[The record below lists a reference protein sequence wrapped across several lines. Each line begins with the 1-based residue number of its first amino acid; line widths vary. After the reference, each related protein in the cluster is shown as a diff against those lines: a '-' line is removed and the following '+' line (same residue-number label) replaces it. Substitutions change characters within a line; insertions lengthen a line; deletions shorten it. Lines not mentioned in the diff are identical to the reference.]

1 MTAVLAM
8 LAFPAV
14 AVAEGPSA
22 SFSVSPE
29 NPRSGDTMSFASS
42 SCDPDGRLVS
52 EAWDLD
58 GDGAYDDAEGHT
70 AGTIFT
76 GSGAH
81 LVGLQVKTADGATA
95 VQRRTIMVDTVYAL
109 PRPDKARAL
118 SPFPVV
124 TLGGRLTPRG
134 ARIKLLRVSAP
145 VCSRIRVSCRG
156 RGCPS
161 GKVSE
166 VRGSQGIPDS
176 SVRAQ
181 PASRKRSD
189 GKGFQGRSNRQADHV
204 PHTAPQGAGAARHV
218 PQAGRQQGVQMPSRL
233 MVVLLAVGLAPAAAV
248 AAGCSDTPSPNGSAA
263 SLAARSTRG
272 HPDAE
277 AGEARAPAGRRAP
290 AASLPP
296 SAATGRG
303 RRRIRHGRRPP
314 SPLLHPH
321 SLRRPRLTSRPLPR
335 LRPR

>member
-1 MTAVLAM
+1 MEWIPWRGDELMGMRRMTFVLAM

-29 NPRSGDTMSFASS
+29 NPRSGDTISFASS

-58 GDGAYDDAEGHT
+58 GDGAYDDSEGHT
-70 AGTIFT
+70 AGTVFT
-76 GSGAH
+76 GAGAH
-81 LVGLQVKTADGATA
+81 LVGLQVRTADGATA

-109 PRPDKARAL
+109 PRPDSARAL

-161 GKVSE
+161 RRVSKY
-166 VRGSQGIPDS
+166 
-176 SVRAQ
+176 
-181 PASRKRSD
+181 ASRK
-189 GKGFQGRSNRQADHV
+189 
-204 PHTAPQGAGAARHV
+204 
-218 PQAGRQQGVQMPSRL
+218 
-233 MVVLLAVGLAPAAAV
+233 
-248 AAGCSDTPSPNGSAA
+248 A
-263 SLAARSTRG
+263 S
-272 HPDAE
+272 
-277 AGEARAPAGRRAP
+277 
-290 AASLPP
+290 
-296 SAATGRG
+296 
-303 RRRIRHGRRPP
+303 RIRRFER
-314 SPLLHPH
+314 
-321 SLRRPRLTSRPLPR
+321 SLRAGNVLTVRVSKGDRIGKLTTFRIRLHKEPARQDMC
-335 LRPR
+335 LRPGDSKGSRCPRG